1 MSHPSTLRSRPRH
14 VRSLPAALVAG
25 GLALS
30 LALSGCASAVNQA
43 SGSGSADA
51 GATLNIGVLTD
62 LQPATPFSNASDA
75 TNVLI
80 GNVYDTLVDTPG
92 EEVEPKPS
100 LATSWKLA
108 EDGTSLTLQL
118 RKDVKFHSGRPFTSK
133 DVEFSIKTWADP
145 AWAVQFQRTAAA
157 VTKFDTSKPNEITL
171 GFDHPVSNIFDLL
184 DVVPILDQDTF
195 AELKEGKK
203 YVGTGPFEFTSWTPG
218 TQLTFA
224 RNDDYWGGKAKLAGI
239 DTKVVS
245 DPQALA
251 AQLRAGQLDAII
263 GGTNRDLESLSKS
276 KKFEVQRLKGA
287 EQQVYVGANLQNP
300 DLKDVKLRQ
309 AIAYAVDRPRVSK
322 DVYRGAGYP
331 VNLPWPKYSPAYDAK
346 ANTTYARD
354 LTKAKALVQQVSKGG
369 AAPTIPLQFDTGSAN
384 LEAVA
389 QIVQSNLEEAGI
401 KVDLQPVEHNQ
412 FIKALI
418 GANFKG
424 LWVANHSYAQWT
436 PSTLAVSAYPFNA
449 EHNASHFESK
459 AYAAHADAA
468 WKVPDG
474 TSPEAIAS
482 YGEISKDFLDNLFLI
497 ELSVIFTQLAHSPRL
512 HDVSWSKRQE
522 VDLGKAYLT
531 EG

>member
-1 MSHPSTLRSRPRH
+1 MSHPSTPRSRRK
-14 VRSLPAALVAG
+14 LPAALVAG
-25 GLALS
+25 GLALT

-51 GATLNIGVLTD
+51 DATLNIGVLTD

-80 GNVYDTLVDTPG
+80 GAVYDTLVDTPG

-108 EDGTSLTLQL
+108 EDGKSLTLQL

-157 VTKFDTSKPNEITL
+157 VTSFDTSKPNEITL

-203 YVGTGPFEFTSWTPG
+203 YVGTGPFKFTSWTPG
-218 TQLTFA
+218 TQLEFT
-224 RNDDYWGGKAKLAGI
+224 RNDDYWDGRAKLAGV

-276 KKFEVQRLKGA
+276 KKFEVQQLKGA

-346 ANTTYARD
+346 LNQTYSRD
-354 LTKAKALVQQVSKGG
+354 LTKAKALVKQVTNGG
-369 AAPTIPLQFDTGSAN
+369 AAPTIPLQFDTGSSN

-389 QIVQSNLEEAGI
+389 QIVQSNLEEAGL

-418 GANFKG
+418 GAKFKG

-459 AYAAHADAA
+459 EYAAHADAA

-474 TSPEAIAS
+474 TSPEAIES
-482 YGEISKDFLDNLFLI
+482 YSKISKDFLDNVFLI
-497 ELSVIFTQLAHSPRL
+497 ELSVIFTQIAHSPRL

>member
-1 MSHPSTLRSRPRH
+1 MSRTSTPRSRRK
-14 VRSLPAALVAG
+14 LPAALVAG
-25 GLALS
+25 GLALT

-80 GNVYDTLVDTPG
+80 GAVYDTLVDTPG
-92 EEVEPKPS
+92 DSVDPKPS

-108 EDGTSLTLQL
+108 EDGKSLTLQL

-157 VTKFDTSKPNEITL
+157 VTSFDTSEAER
-171 GFDHPVSNIFDLL
+171 DHPRVRPPGQQHLRPARRRTDPRPGHVRRAQGGQEVRRHRALHVHQL
-184 DVVPILDQDTF
+184 DPGH
-195 AELKEGKK
+195 ELK
-203 YVGTGPFEFTSWTPG
+203 
-218 TQLTFA
+218 FA
-224 RNDDYWGGKAKLAGI
+224 RNDDYWGGKAKLAGV

-251 AQLRAGQLDAII
+251 SQLRAGQLDAII

-276 KKFEVQRLKGA
+276 KKFEVQQLKGA

-309 AIAYAVDRPRVSK
+309 AIAYAVDRPRVTE

-346 ANTTYARD
+346 LNQTYARD
-354 LTKAKALVQQVSKGG
+354 LTKAKALVKQATNGG
-369 AAPTIPLQFDTGSAN
+369 AAPTIPLQFDTGSSN

-389 QIVQSNLEEAGI
+389 QIVQSNLEEAGL

-418 GANFKG
+418 GAKFKG

-474 TSPEAIAS
+474 TSPEAIEAYS
-482 YGEISKDFLDNLFLI
+482 KISKDFLDNVFLI
-497 ELSVIFTQLAHSPRL
+497 ELSVIFTQIAHSPRL